1 MATNSNR
8 NRVAFLTGIT
18 GQDGSYLAELL
29 LSKGYEVH
37 GLIRRSSNHKNLS
50 RIHHCV
56 NQLHLHMGD
65 MADSAS
71 VQNALEKIWQN
82 HKDTCERFEIY
93 NLAAQSHV
101 HQSFIMP
108 EYTAKI
114 DALAL
119 LSILEW
125 ARNQKTTKIRFYQAS
140 TSELFGKVQETPQ
153 SETTPFYPRSP
164 YSVAKLFA
172 YWIVRNY
179 RESFG
184 LFATNGILFNHES
197 PRRGEDF
204 VTRKITL
211 GLAEMKRSNKVLEI
225 GNLDARR
232 DWGHARDYV
241 DAMWRILQHDVPE
254 DFVIGTGQQHSVRE
268 FIEIAYGK
276 VYPGHSLTWTNEGI
290 DEQGFDSETKELR
303 VKVNPEFFRPAEV
316 QTLLANPTKANS
328 TLMWNPSTS
337 FEQLV
342 NEMVE
347 EDCFKN

>member
-1 MATNSNR
+1 MS
-8 NRVAFLTGIT
+8 AFPKHIAFITGIT

-29 LSKGYEVH
+29 LSKDYEVH
-37 GLIRRSSNHKNLS
+37 GLVRRSSNHQNCS
-50 RIHHCV
+50 RIAHILDQV
-56 NQLHLHMGD
+56 NLHIGD
-65 MADSAS
+65 MTDSAS
-71 VQNALEKIWQN
+71 VQNALDSVWSK
-82 HKDTCERFEIY
+82 HKMTCERFEIY

-114 DALAL
+114 DALSL

-125 ARNQKTTKIRFYQAS
+125 IRSQQDAKIRMYQAS
-140 TSELFGKVQETPQ
+140 TSELFGKVLETPQ

-164 YSVAKLFA
+164 YSVSKLFA

-179 RESFG
+179 RESFN

-211 GLAEMKRSNKVLEI
+211 GLAEMKHTGKVLEI
-225 GNLDARR
+225 GNLSARR

-241 DAMWRILQHDVPE
+241 DAMWRILQHATPD
-254 DFVIGTGQQHSVRE
+254 DFVIGTGEQHSVRE
-268 FIEIAYGK
+268 FIELAYTQ
-276 VYPGHSLTWTNEGI
+276 VYPGHSLEWKGEGI
-290 DEQGFDSETKELR
+290 EEKGYDTQTQELR
-303 VKVNPEFFRPAEV
+303 VQVNPQFFRPAEV
-316 QTLLANPTKANS
+316 QTLLADPTKANTS
-328 TLMWNPSTS
+328 LNWRPTTS

-342 NEMVE
+342 REMVK

>member
-1 MATNSNR
+1 MEYPQHI
-8 NRVAFLTGIT
+8 AFITGIT

-37 GLIRRSSNHKNLS
+37 GLVRRSSNHQNCS
-50 RIHHCV
+50 RISHILEKV
-56 NQLHLHMGD
+56 HLHTGD
-65 MADSAS
+65 MTDSAS
-71 VQNALEKIWQN
+71 VQNALDSVWLP
-82 HKDTCERFEIY
+82 HKDTCARFEIY

-114 DALAL
+114 DALSL

-125 ARNQKTTKIRFYQAS
+125 VRSKQTSKIRMYQAS
-140 TSELFGKVQETPQ
+140 TSELFGKVEESPQ

-184 LFATNGILFNHES
+184 IFATNGILFNHES

-211 GLAEMKRSNKVLEI
+211 GLAEMKRNGKVLEI
-225 GNLDARR
+225 GNLNALR

-241 DAMWRILQHDVPE
+241 DAMWRILQQSEPD
-254 DFVIGTGQQHSVRE
+254 DFVIGTGVQHSVRE
-268 FIEIAYGK
+268 FIELAYSQ
-276 VYPGHSLTWTNEGI
+276 VYPGHTLEWRGEGI
-290 DEQGFDSETKELR
+290 EEKGYDAETKELR
-303 VKVNPEFFRPAEV
+303 VQVNPQFFRPAEV
-316 QTLLANPTKANS
+316 QTLLADPSKAWRYLKWKPT
-328 TLMWNPSTS
+328 TS

-342 NEMVE
+342 REMVE
-347 EDCFKN
+347 EDCMKN

>member
-1 MATNSNR
+1 MKKI
-8 NRVAFLTGIT
+8 AFITGIT

-29 LSKGYEVH
+29 LSKEYQVH
-37 GLIRRSSNHKNLS
+37 GLVRRSSNHQNCS
-50 RIHHCV
+50 RIAHILEKIK
-56 NQLHLHMGD
+56 LHTGD
-65 MADSAS
+65 MTDSAS
-71 VQNALEKIWQN
+71 VQNALESVWSP

-114 DALAL
+114 DALSL

-125 ARNQKTTKIRFYQAS
+125 MRSQNNAKIRMYQAS
-140 TSELFGKVQETPQ
+140 TSELFGKVLETPQ

-211 GLAEMKRSNKVLEI
+211 GLDEMRRSGNVLEI
-225 GNLDARR
+225 GNLGARR

-241 DAMWRILQHDVPE
+241 DAMWRILQHNEPD
-254 DFVIGTGQQHSVRE
+254 DFVVGTGVQHSVRD
-268 FIEIAYGK
+268 FIELAYSM
-276 VYPGHSLTWTNEGI
+276 VFPGHSLRWEGEGVEEKGY
-290 DEQGFDSETKELR
+290 DTQTHELR
-303 VKVNPEFFRPAEV
+303 VQVNPQFFRPAEV
-316 QTLLANPTKANS
+316 QTLLADISKAKSYLNWEPT
-328 TLMWNPSTS
+328 TT

-342 NEMVE
+342 REMVE
-347 EDCFKN
+347 EDCKN